1 MVAPVRLKLPLS
13 RDDVLSLKAGDIVSL
28 SGLLITGRDRVHRFL
43 TDRPLPKESIPFD
56 LEGTVLY
63 HCGPIVRK
71 TGEGH
76 QIISAGPTTSM
87 RVEMYEPAVIEHYG
101 IRGIMGKGG
110 MGPKTLEACKKF
122 GCVYFHTI
130 GGAAVYL
137 AQRITKI
144 RDVWKLDEF
153 GPTEAMWLLE
163 VQELPAFV
171 TMDAHGNNLHQ
182 EIEDRSS
189 EKFRELMKKTVQ

>member
-1 MVAPVRLKLPLS
+1 MVAPIRLSLPLS
-13 RDDVLSLKAGDIVSL
+13 PGDVRALKTGDIVSL
-28 SGLLITGRDRVHRFL
+28 NGPLITGRDRVHKFL
-43 TDRPLPKESIPFD
+43 AEHPRSGETVPFD

-63 HCGPIVRK
+63 HCGPIVKK
-71 TGEGH
+71 TDEGY

-87 RVEMYEPAVIEHYG
+87 RVEMYAPAVIERYS

-110 MGPKTLEACKKF
+110 MGPKTLEACKRF

-137 AQRITKI
+137 ARRITKVV
-144 RDVWKLDEF
+144 DVWKLDEF

-163 VQELPAFV
+163 VKDLPAVV
-171 TMDAHGNNLHQ
+171 TMDAHGKNLHR
-182 EIEDRSS
+182 EIEDLSLVQYN
-189 EKFRELMKKTVQ
+189 ELMKKTEQ